1 MGPLISNKNL
11 IAYICHV
18 VFTEKQKFQILN
30 MPEEK
35 FEHIFKSYYSDI
47 YNFVYHYIM
56 DRDDAEDLVQDV
68 FISFFEKYKSI
79 PEEINTKQY
88 LLAMSKNRCI
98 SFLRH
103 KHVIDRNNLKYF
115 ESLVFSTTSEY
126 DTTYDDLFSKLN
138 LAMDSLSELQKRIV
152 EMKLA
157 GKNYEEISDE
167 LNVTHSQVHKNI
179 KKAYSKIRS
188 FIDKNSDE
196 SKYLLL
202 LYLFFH
208 LF

>member
-1 MGPLISNKNL
+1 MSG
-11 IAYICHV
+11 
-18 VFTEKQKFQILN
+18 
-30 MPEEK
+30 EK
-35 FEHIFKSYYSDI
+35 FEHIFKCYYSDI

-56 DRDDAEDLVQDV
+56 DRNDAEDLVQDV
-68 FISFFEKYKSI
+68 FIGFFEKYKSI

-103 KHVIDRNNLKYF
+103 KNVIDRNNLKYF
-115 ESLVFSTTSEY
+115 ESLIFSTTSEY

-138 LAMDSLSELQKRIV
+138 LAMDSLSDLQKRIV

-157 GKNYEEISDE
+157 GKSYEEISDE

-188 FIDKNSDE
+188 FIDKNRDE